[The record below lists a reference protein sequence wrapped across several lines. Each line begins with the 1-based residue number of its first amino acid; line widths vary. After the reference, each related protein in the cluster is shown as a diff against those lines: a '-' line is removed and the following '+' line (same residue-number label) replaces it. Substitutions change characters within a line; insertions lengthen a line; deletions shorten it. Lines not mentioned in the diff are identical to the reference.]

1 METEILVAFQ
11 TIEDT
16 SPGGDGSL
24 ESEFCDI
31 VSSFGA
37 ALPSANSAKRAVSH
51 GKSAKHLWLLLH
63 AGLPPPVPNS
73 QLHCLGLVRLTVDQ
87 AVLYFQ

>member
-16 SPGGDGSL
+16 SPGSL

-31 VSSFGA
+31 ISSFGA
-37 ALPSANSAKRAVSH
+37 ALPSANSAVSH

-73 QLHCLGLVRLTVDQ
+73 QLHCLGLVRLIVDL